1 MSGIP
6 SDDGDDDGWDR
17 IADAAD
23 GAPRPAPTDPKK
35 LRDKLRRSGFAY
47 LQRYSASEA
56 HFAGLM
62 EKKLK
67 RWEAAGYVALGEAR
81 VADLVADL
89 AREFRELGLI
99 DDAGFAASRVASA
112 RRKGASRLKIALGL
126 RAKGVDSDLAQT
138 AIAEEGTDET
148 VAALRFCR
156 RRRIGPW
163 RRGERPDRDGLNRE
177 IGVLVRQG
185 FAAQLARS
193 VVLLSLPEA
202 EEKLEAN

>member
-1 MSGIP
+1 VSAAR
-6 SDDGDDDGWDR
+6 DDGWDR
-17 IADAAD
+17 IADAPDDPVRA
-23 GAPRPAPTDPKK
+23 APTDPKK

-56 HFAGLM
+56 HFSGLM
-62 EKKLK
+62 ERKLR

-81 VADLVADL
+81 AADLVAAL
-89 AREFRELGLI
+89 TSEFRELGLL

-126 RAKGVDSDLAQT
+126 RAKGVDGELAR
-138 AIAEEGTDET
+138 AVIEEEGTDET

-177 IGVLVRQG
+177 IATLARQG
-185 FAAQLARS
+185 FATQLARA
-193 VVLLSLPEA
+193 VVLLSREEA
-202 EEKLEAN
+202 EEKLGVI